1 MCGFCPHN
9 TFNPFGDIYMTENV
23 NASCSAS
30 AQKKCAPVCL
40 LLFVGF
46 IFGFSAGFVSHDAI
60 YKTLSRA
67 MYGSKQLVSEPI
79 PGRDHSVRKASE
91 TATETPDGEEEK
103 MDQEETTM
111 E

>member
-1 MCGFCPHN
+1 
-9 TFNPFGDIYMTENV
+9 MTENI
-23 NASCSAS
+23 NTSCSAS

-46 IFGFSAGFVSHDAI
+46 VFGFSVGFASHDAI
-60 YKTLSRA
+60 YKTLSKV

-79 PGRDHSVRKASE
+79 PGKDHSTGKAPE
-91 TATETPDGEEEK
+91 AATESPDGEEEK
-103 MDQEETTM
+103 LDQEETTV